1 MRGLDHTTPAPRAH
15 PAALAYVNEGGG
27 RACWWWRSGVTGWHC
42 SLRARAPPHP
52 HPTHPHPHPRPTN
65 PPSPLSS
72 CWAFATTA
80 AVEGAHAVAT
90 NGKGLL
96 SLSEEQI
103 VSCDKADG
111 NDGCNGGDQ
120 LPALQWLAKQPA
132 GQCSEASYPY
142 TSGGGATGK
151 CKTACT
157 GVVKITSGVEVQ
169 KHNETALQVA
179 IANSPL
185 SLSVDASNDA
195 VWQSYSGG
203 IVTEK
208 CSTCK
213 DASCLDHG
221 VTGVGYGTDAAGVD
235 YWIVK
240 NSWSASVRGG
250 LCVCVHVCVCVCVCV
265 CGRVALRV
273 RPAVASRAARRR
285 RGFSLR
291 HHLATSRPP
300 MRCLSPPPRHPPVR
314 QWGENGYIRLGR
326 GTAFNPYGQC
336 GVQIDN
342 QYATV

>member
-1 MRGLDHTTPAPRAH
+1 M
-15 PAALAYVNEGGG
+15 
-27 RACWWWRSGVTGWHC
+27 
-42 SLRARAPPHP
+42 
-52 HPTHPHPHPRPTN
+52 
-65 PPSPLSS
+65 
-72 CWAFATTA
+72 
-80 AVEGAHAVAT
+80 AT

-120 LPALQWLAKQPA
+120 LPALLWLAKQPNGQVRA
-132 GQCSEASYPY
+132 KRWGGRWQSMFSRVVCITRLTSLPTLAPSLQCSEESYPY
-142 TSGGGATGK
+142 TSGGGNTGK

-157 GVVKITSGVEVQ
+157 GVVKITTGTEVQ

-203 IVTEK
+203 VVTEK

-221 VTGVGYGTDAAGVD
+221 VTGVGYGTDAGVD
-235 YWIVK
+235 YWLIK

-250 LCVCVHVCVCVCVCV
+250 
-265 CGRVALRV
+265 G
-273 RPAVASRAARRR
+273 
-285 RGFSLR
+285 G
-291 HHLATSRPP
+291 
-300 MRCLSPPPRHPPVR
+300 
-314 QWGENGYIRLGR
+314 GG
-326 GTAFNPYGQC
+326 
-336 GVQIDN
+336 
-342 QYATV
+342 